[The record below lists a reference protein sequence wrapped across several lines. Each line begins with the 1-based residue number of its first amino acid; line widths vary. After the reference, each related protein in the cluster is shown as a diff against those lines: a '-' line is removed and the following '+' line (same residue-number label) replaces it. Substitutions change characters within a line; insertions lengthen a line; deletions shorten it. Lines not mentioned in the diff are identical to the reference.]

1 MNRIMKRLRKTA
13 ADESGMDKKVKEAF
27 YAFDDF
33 AYDEMYDE
41 VYDYIKSIF
50 EHHNV
55 KFMINLDWST
65 YAEHIKEIAEKH
77 ISAYADEE
85 AEKIAENSDEVD
97 SIRDALYEKLID
109 STIG

>member
-13 ADESGMDKKVKEAF
+13 ADESGMDAKVNKAF
-27 YAFDDF
+27 YAFYDF
-33 AYDEMYDE
+33 AFDEMYDE
-41 VYDYIKSIF
+41 VYDYLKNIF
-50 EHHNV
+50 EQHNV

-65 YAEHIKEIAEKH
+65 CVEHIKEIAEKH
-77 ISAYADEE
+77 ISAYA
-85 AEKIAENSDEVD
+85 AENSDEVD

>member
-13 ADESGMDKKVKEAF
+13 ADESGMDAKIKKAF
-27 YAFDDF
+27 YAFDDL

-41 VYDYIKSIF
+41 VYEYLNSTF

-65 YAEHIKEIAEKH
+65 RAEHIKEIAEKH
-77 ISAYADEE
+77 ISKYADEE